1 MEKNNIYIDLK
12 CIKEDLSTIAFNL
25 FKKWTKNATK
35 KYPNNDFTIVDERI
49 LVNDL
54 IDTIRSAL
62 ISLAMSDK
70 SKKSI
75 PDWSIG
81 FLIGFISSN
90 LNTHW
95 VYEYIVKPSQKYKR
109 LLILKII
116 RDFFNL
122 KDAYILS
129 QLSAIFQQE
138 MLEDVNLKNLNLG
151 IEKKDLNLKN
161 LKFKTTGKCEENE
174 KEIIQSL
181 NNMINETAE
190 SLIETNNDNNF
201 IDNIDEL
208 FNDDVIKILISK
220 NKYVA

>member
-1 MEKNNIYIDLK
+1 MNNNNIYIDLK

-35 KYPNNDFTIVDERI
+35 KYPNNDFTIVDEGV

-62 ISLAMSDK
+62 ISLAQSDK

-75 PDWSIG
+75 PGWSVG
-81 FLIGFISSN
+81 FVIGFISSN
-90 LNTHW
+90 LNTCW
-95 VYEYIVKPSQKYKR
+95 VHEYIVKSSEKYKR

-116 RDFFNL
+116 RDFFNS

-129 QLSAIFQQE
+129 QLSAIFQKE

-151 IEKKDLNLKN
+151 IERKDLNLKN
-161 LKFKTTGKCEENE
+161 LKFETGDKCEENG
-174 KEIIQSL
+174 KEIILSL
-181 NNMINETAE
+181 NNMINETVE
-190 SLIETNNDNNF
+190 SLLERNNGNNF

-208 FNDDVIKILISK
+208 LNEDVIKTLISK